1 MKKRSVF
8 ASADGVRIATEID
21 SVERTAFYNIYGLDV
36 CTSKYRMIRLL
47 DLLNSLRA
55 YIALYKTPSRRFDSG
70 CVTILSED
78 SVGWGI
84 VKRLCNEK
92 GLESDEEC
100 VQHVLDIATQFIR
113 DIVSFQ
119 WIEIGSGK

>member
-1 MKKRSVF
+1 MKKKSVF

-78 SVGWGI
+78 SVGWEI
-84 VKRLCNEK
+84 VKKLCKEK

-100 VQHVLDIATQFIR
+100 VQHVLDIVTQLIR

-119 WIEIGSGK
+119 WIEIGSDK